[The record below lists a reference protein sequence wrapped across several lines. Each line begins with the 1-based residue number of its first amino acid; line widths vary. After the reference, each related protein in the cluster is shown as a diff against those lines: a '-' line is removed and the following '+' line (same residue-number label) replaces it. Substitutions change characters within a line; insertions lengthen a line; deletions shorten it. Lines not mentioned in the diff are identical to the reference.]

1 MFIRKKSTNKIIIK
15 ILMFCISLNLLF
27 SSCTKQI
34 PEVMIDKN
42 QALVNFRNSLM
53 SVSESMNL
61 FSIGVK
67 SNKGLMNQILNE
79 EKANE
84 LILPLTKSSIQLLK
98 SFELYSSLNNVF
110 ENDPKSL
117 IVAAI
122 FVFNSEKNAD
132 IKPTNSEFKIK
143 PYSQNSILLNDIDR
157 GELNGCLLEIFG
169 LEAGVYGLIKL
180 EGKIVVQNVL
190 SLVAKVGLKSLS
202 WLGIAY
208 TVYNLTLCL
217 IDADND

>member
-1 MFIRKKSTNKIIIK
+1 
-15 ILMFCISLNLLF
+15 MFCISLNLLF